1 MTIEAE
7 VKSET
12 KAKPKGPVLVP
23 APKNKPPRQV
33 EISPASAPIIREF
46 QTDAIELEERLPP
59 RFARSTLY
67 GVALFLVL
75 AVIWASVSMIDEI
88 VVAPGRLVTTE
99 PLLVVQPLETSVI
112 RSIEVVPNQ
121 IVMAGQVL
129 ATLDPT
135 FSGADVDQ
143 LQSRIEDFD
152 AQIARIDAELSGK
165 TYTAPEG
172 SSDTQVLQA
181 RLYDQR
187 KAFYDAKLRDFD
199 TQVAHGEATLETSK
213 TEQAVLEKRLSG
225 LQEIDTMRQTLFD
238 KGSGTRLAF
247 LEGRDLSLDL
257 ETTIERIRGSQV
269 EAREALTQV
278 EAERQSFI
286 EDFRRVA
293 VESLVDLRNSRQ
305 GAAEELKKANLR
317 KSMAVLVAPADSAVL
332 DIAQRSIGSV
342 VREAETM
349 FTLVPLNVP
358 LEAEVVVQGR
368 DIANLAQDD
377 AARIKFDAYPFQ
389 KFGTASGTVRTISK
403 DAFTP
408 EAPANGATSAP
419 TPFYKVRVSLGDVDL
434 RAMPKDVHLIP
445 GMTIQAEIKAGQR
458 TVMSYFLYPLLR
470 GLDESLHEP

>member
-7 VKSET
+7 PKKK
-12 KAKPKGPVLVP
+12 KAIRAVP
-23 APKNKPPRQV
+23 APSEPPRQV
-33 EISPASAPIIREF
+33 VIAPDRTPVIREF
-46 QTDAIELEERLPP
+46 QTDAIELEERPPP
-59 RFARSTLY
+59 RFARMTLY

-75 AVIWASVSMIDEI
+75 AVVWASVSVIDEI

-112 RSIEVVPNQ
+112 RSIDVVPNQ
-121 IVMAGQVL
+121 IVKAGQTL

-143 LQSRIEDFD
+143 LQARIADFD
-152 AQIARIDAELSGK
+152 AQITRIDAELAGN
-165 TYTAPEG
+165 TYTAPAG
-172 SSDTQVLQA
+172 ASDTQVLQS

-187 KAFYDAKLRDFD
+187 KAFYDAKLNDFD
-199 TQVAHGEATLETSK
+199 AQIAHGNATLATGK
-213 TEQAVLEKRLSG
+213 TQQAVLEKRLNG
-225 LQEIDTMRQTLFD
+225 LHEIDGMRQTLFD
-238 KGSGTRLAF
+238 KGSGSRLSY
-247 LEGRDLSLDL
+247 LEGRDVSLDL
-257 ETTIERIRGSQV
+257 ETTLERMRGSQI
-269 EAREALTQV
+269 EASQALAQV
-278 EAERQSFI
+278 QAERQSFI

-293 VESLVDLRNSRQ
+293 VESLVDLRNSRE
-305 GAAEELKKANLR
+305 GAAEELKKAQLR

-332 DIAQRSIGSV
+332 DIAQRSVGSV

-368 DIANLAQDD
+368 DIASLAPDD

-389 KFGTASGTVRTISK
+389 KYGTAAGTVRTISK

-408 EAPANGATSAP
+408 EAPANGAAGAP
-419 TPFYKVRVSLGDVDL
+419 TPFYKVRVALGDVDL
-434 RAMPKDVHLIP
+434 RAMPKDVRLIP
-445 GMTIQAEIKAGQR
+445 GMTVQAEIKAGQR
-458 TVMSYFLYPLLR
+458 SVMSYFLYPLLR